1 MRSASSVVPSTGP
14 LAYAS
19 LTRIALNEKPS
30 TPAIAHSGP
39 SQPWRG
45 GIAARAPS
53 VPADDA
59 TPGGEQDHEAERDPV
74 PRERHEVVVAH
85 VAQQPAD
92 AQERRH
98 EGRREADAEARQIL
112 RREQRAVADEL
123 VRARGEQRRD
133 REEE

>member
-39 SQPWRG
+39 SQPWRDTV
-45 GIAARAPS
+45 AARAAS

-59 TPGGEQDHEAERDPV
+59 TPGGEEDHEAEGDPV
-74 PRERHEVVVAH
+74 PRERHEVVMAH
-85 VAQQPAD
+85 VAQQPAH
-92 AQERRH
+92 AEER
-98 EGRREADAEARQIL
+98 G
-112 RREQRAVADEL
+112 DE
-123 VRARGEQRRD
+123 
-133 REEE
+133 